1 MKKTGMYLL
10 ILFLLCGCIS
20 QGSCIDVSNGIHQ
33 MALKTVDHMIYLQ
46 AKEAMEARCLD
57 DYSVLVESVSGSV
70 MTFLKEK
77 DHDVHQLMIHGAG
90 YTQWI
95 QLFDDRIL
103 CLTGND
109 GHVTAELKND
119 LFEQSDLKV
128 MIDCA
133 LHPVELVENRSFQR
147 VSGAEEGSLQIATDN
162 IDYWMK
168 VSSEGV
174 MDQVRLYF
182 SDLPMMTLTY
192 SNEMPAFPAVT
203 KQDYPTYKEFLY
215 INDEV
220 LRDSGFDDGKRVLN
234 DSEEI
239 ITYDPDE
246 FFLDYQFTDDETSM
260 QLIFNEFVLRG
271 FYTDHKAGTFCEV
284 VLIGDEP
291 QDDEI
296 ACNAKETAML
306 QKLFEKIKDEF
317 K

>member
-1 MKKTGMYLL
+1 
-10 ILFLLCGCIS
+10 
-20 QGSCIDVSNGIHQ
+20 
-33 MALKTVDHMIYLQ
+33 
-46 AKEAMEARCLD
+46 
-57 DYSVLVESVSGSV
+57 
-70 MTFLKEK
+70 
-77 DHDVHQLMIHGAG
+77 MIHGAG